1 MYLQE
6 ICQDAYLAEYE
17 LSQMKENGT
26 LPEDGALI
34 KTIVTTNLAN
44 GIAKY
49 YGVNL
54 IEVLTGFKYIGE
66 QILKFRNNQEKDI
79 TVLDLKKAMVA

>member
-1 MYLQE
+1 MSGCL
-6 ICQDAYLAEYE
+6 LAEYE

-44 GIAKY
+44 GISKY

-54 IEVLTGFKYIGE
+54 SKYLQDLSTSGE
-66 QILKFRNNQEKDI
+66 
-79 TVLDLKKAMVA
+79 LDSLN